1 MIKELFLKFI
11 RQNNTFYIY
20 SFICSISYIL
30 QVFGSSI
37 VYKKFFDK
45 NISHHFDKVFK
56 QVCILWISLFI
67 LYILKSKIES
77 YIIPDIVSYIRR
89 EVIINYLYTNEQ
101 NFNDKDTEKDALKLI
116 DFGFFFEKVFIW
128 LIENFIPT
136 TILTIFMNIY
146 FLAKSPIIGALNLV
160 CNIINFFTIKSFF
173 HDIMKVISERQTHQ
187 DILTLSIG
195 ENLSNLMDIHLND
208 KIKDTIDNTETLLTN
223 YKNKVKIQ
231 LNTVM
236 KFINTLKIINYSF
249 NLVSIIILYKTS
261 KNIEKFFDI
270 FSMFMIY
277 IPIFENMTQNIPIKL
292 SNLNDL
298 LILSDYFID
307 SKKITPEYEIK
318 KNNDDFN
325 NKIVISDVENITF
338 KNVSFNYSEN
348 SVTNIIND
356 FSLSIN
362 KNDRIAILAQS
373 GSGKST
379 LMKILLGFYKPQK
392 GSILIN
398 NIDIQNI
405 NVNSLRKKINYIN
418 QKTLLLNDTII
429 NNMKYG
435 NNKST
440 KEIVDILN
448 KYDLLKLFKNSLD
461 DQVDISG
468 KNISFGM
475 QKVIFLM
482 RGILKNS
489 DVYIFDEPL
498 TGIDK
503 NTRFNVIKLIDDYT
517 KNKTLIIITHDD
529 EILSITKS
537 IVTF

>member
-1 MIKELFLKFI
+1 
-11 RQNNTFYIY
+11 
-20 SFICSISYIL
+20 
-30 QVFGSSI
+30 
-37 VYKKFFDK
+37 
-45 NISHHFDKVFK
+45 
-56 QVCILWISLFI
+56 
-67 LYILKSKIES
+67 
-77 YIIPDIVSYIRR
+77 
-89 EVIINYLYTNEQ
+89 
-101 NFNDKDTEKDALKLI
+101 
-116 DFGFFFEKVFIW
+116 
-128 LIENFIPT
+128 
-136 TILTIFMNIY
+136 
-146 FLAKSPIIGALNLV
+146 
-160 CNIINFFTIKSFF
+160 
-173 HDIMKVISERQTHQ
+173 
-187 DILTLSIG
+187 
-195 ENLSNLMDIHLND
+195 
-208 KIKDTIDNTETLLTN
+208 
-223 YKNKVKIQ
+223 
-231 LNTVM
+231 
-236 KFINTLKIINYSF
+236 
-249 NLVSIIILYKTS
+249 
-261 KNIEKFFDI
+261 
-270 FSMFMIY
+270 
-277 IPIFENMTQNIPIKL
+277 
-292 SNLNDL
+292 
-298 LILSDYFID
+298 
-307 SKKITPEYEIK
+307 
-318 KNNDDFN
+318 
-325 NKIVISDVENITF
+325 
-338 KNVSFNYSEN
+338 
-348 SVTNIIND
+348 
-356 FSLSIN
+356 
-362 KNDRIAILAQS
+362 
-373 GSGKST
+373 
-379 LMKILLGFYKPQK
+379 MKILLGFYKPQK

>member
-1 MIKELFLKFI
+1 
-11 RQNNTFYIY
+11 
-20 SFICSISYIL
+20 
-30 QVFGSSI
+30 
-37 VYKKFFDK
+37 
-45 NISHHFDKVFK
+45 
-56 QVCILWISLFI
+56 
-67 LYILKSKIES
+67 
-77 YIIPDIVSYIRR
+77 
-89 EVIINYLYTNEQ
+89 
-101 NFNDKDTEKDALKLI
+101 
-116 DFGFFFEKVFIW
+116 
-128 LIENFIPT
+128 
-136 TILTIFMNIY
+136 
-146 FLAKSPIIGALNLV
+146 
-160 CNIINFFTIKSFF
+160 
-173 HDIMKVISERQTHQ
+173 MKVISERQTHQ